1 VSILV
6 LGMIILGG
14 LGSIWGVVLGAITL
28 SFINTWFIPSVLNDV
43 PNKVG
48 IDFDATQITFGIY
61 GWLLVM
67 MMILRPQGLLP
78 ERRHKMEL
86 AEHAETSD
94 ETLYTA
100 RA

>member
-1 VSILV
+1 
-6 LGMIILGG
+6 
-14 LGSIWGVVLGAITL
+14 VLGAVAL
-28 SFINTWFIPSVLNDV
+28 SFINTWLIPDV
-43 PNKVG
+43 INSWPGKLG
-48 IDFDATQITFGIY
+48 LDFDATQITFAIY
-61 GWLLVM
+61 GFLLVM

-86 AEHAETSD
+86 AEDHETSD